1 MLDECLLLLW
11 QPSDGQ
17 KVKGL
22 QEYSYPRFVHLRKN
36 EKERVS
42 GQTNLDSQVIIK
54 NKKIFLL
61 IFIFIFFPPPTLIF

>member
-42 GQTNLDSQVIIK
+42 GQTNLDRASSIS
-54 NKKIFLL
+54 NY
-61 IFIFIFFPPPTLIF
+61 